1 MRWFRTRARYGA
13 YAALLALL
21 VQGVLSFGHLHARD
35 LGLQTATLANIQAG
49 KSVTGDDQR
58 SHDPIGHVC
67 DICATLS
74 MLGSAQVAAP
84 PALPVPFAFAAA
96 APALPAQVALAELRR
111 AHFRSRAPPL
121 A

>member
-21 VQGVLSFGHLHARD
+21 VQGILSFGHLHARD
-35 LGLQTATLANIQAG
+35 LGLQTAALTQSDTG
-49 KSVTGDDQR
+49 KGVTNGDPR
-58 SHDPIGHVC
+58 SHDPVGHVC

-74 MLGSAQVAAP
+74 LIGSAQVAAP
-84 PALPVPFAFAAA
+84 PALPLPVAFSAA
-96 APALPAQVALAELRR
+96 APALPTQVALAEPRP
-111 AHFRSRAPPL
+111 AHFHSRAPPL